1 MELPRGNSIPESG
14 CDAMPVSRTYA
25 WVVFGV
31 TFCLLLSDY
40 MSRQVLNAVFPH
52 LKAEWALSDAQLGT
66 LSGIVS
72 LAVGVLAFPLSLL
85 ADRWGRIRSLVLMAA
100 LWSLATLGCALA
112 HDFRHL
118 FIARFL
124 VGVGEAAYGSVGL
137 AVVLSVFPVR
147 LRATITGM
155 FLAGGMI
162 GSVLGISAGGL
173 IAQHFGW
180 RAAFAG
186 MATFGMLLTLCYP
199 FIVSERRI
207 APAAPRPAVRGA
219 RPKLRE
225 LIGSRS
231 VICAYAGSGVQVF
244 VSGALLAWLPS
255 YLNRTYGMAI
265 AQAALVAAIFVL
277 SSAAGMALCGNLCD
291 RIGRNSPAVK
301 LSLAIAYCLACF
313 VLLAVAFH
321 LPPGVP
327 QLGLIGLGMFVGAGT
342 VGPAGAMVANLT
354 PAPIHGTAFATLSLA
369 NNLLGLAPGPIVV
382 GVLADAYD
390 LTTALQLVP
399 FVCLAS
405 AFIFACA
412 RRCYR
417 DDLQQIEMRLRVA

>member
-1 MELPRGNSIPESG
+1 MDLPGQSAVPESD
-14 CDAMPVSRTYA
+14 CEALPVSRMYA
-25 WVVFGV
+25 WAVFAV
-31 TFCLLLSDY
+31 TFGLLLSDY

-72 LAVGVLAFPLSLL
+72 IAVGVLAFPLSLL

-100 LWSLATLGCALA
+100 LWSLATAGCALA
-112 HDFRHL
+112 QDFQHM

-137 AVVLSVFPVR
+137 AVVLTVFPTR

-173 IAQHFGW
+173 LAQHFGW
-180 RAAFAG
+180 RSAFAG
-186 MATFGMLLTLCYP
+186 MAVVGMLLTICYP
-199 FIVSERRI
+199 LIVRERRL
-207 APAAPRPAVRGA
+207 APVSRQETARGP

-225 LIGSRS
+225 LVGSRS
-231 VICAYAGSGVQVF
+231 VICAYLGSGVQVF

-255 YLNRTYGMAI
+255 YLNRAYGMPV
-265 AQAALVAAIFVL
+265 AQAALVAAVFVL
-277 SSAAGMALCGNLCD
+277 SSAAGMMLCGNLCD
-291 RIGRNSPAVK
+291 RIGRNSPSAK
-301 LSLAIAYCLACF
+301 LSLAIAYCLICF
-313 VLLAVAFH
+313 VLLAVAFR
-321 LPPGVP
+321 LPAGMP
-327 QLGLIGLGMFVGAGT
+327 QLVLIGLGMFVGAGT

-382 GVLADAYD
+382 GALADAYD

-399 FVCLAS
+399 FVCLVS

-412 RRCYR
+412 RRRYR
-417 DDLQQIEMRLRVA
+417 SDLQHVGMRVGIA